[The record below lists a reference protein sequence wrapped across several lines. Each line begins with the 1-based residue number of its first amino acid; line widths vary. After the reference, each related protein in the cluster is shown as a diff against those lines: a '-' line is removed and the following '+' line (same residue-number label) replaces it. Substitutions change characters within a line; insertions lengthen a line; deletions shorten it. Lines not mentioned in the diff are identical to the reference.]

1 MLVLLHC
8 LVKRCVVLQS
18 PRVVASPWPDGE
30 GTYMELPE
38 VGLYMDLPSP
48 DNVLY
53 MDLPVDEDPEFHSI
67 TVRSLGFLQYD
78 ELTDAR

>member
-1 MLVLLHC
+1 
-8 LVKRCVVLQS
+8 
-18 PRVVASPWPDGE
+18 
-30 GTYMELPE
+30 MELPE

-67 TVRSLGFLQYD
+67 TVRSLGFLQHD